1 MANTIEGYLGELR
14 AALAGADPALVQDA
28 VYDAEEYLRS
38 AATEGGS
45 TPEAVAAA
53 IDAYGA
59 PTEVAQAYRDAEIT
73 VAAALRGPAP
83 AAHRAQMGGGFLGR
97 FFGVVADPSA
107 WGSLFYLL
115 LSLVTGVIY
124 FTLVVTGVSVTLGT
138 LVLIVGI
145 PLALLFLGMVR
156 AVSFAEGRIVE
167 GMLGVRMPRRP
178 RSAGV
183 EGSLWQRIKGWL
195 TDYRTWTTM
204 LYMMLQLVLG
214 TIYFTALITMLS
226 VAFAFVA
233 WPVVSVVMGLPFAM
247 TFNYEVHLFW
257 WSVPLFMAGGALL
270 FVATLWLAK
279 GIGFLH
285 GAYAKFMLVGSVD
298 AEAAS
303 ASAPTIE
310 EGVAS

>member
-38 AATEGGS
+38 AAAEGGS
-45 TPEAVAAA
+45 GPEAVAAA

-59 PTEVAQAYRDAEIT
+59 PAEVAQAYRDAEIT

-83 AAHRAQMGGGFLGR
+83 AAHRAEMGGGLIGR

-226 VAFAFVA
+226 VAFAFVV
-233 WPVVSVVMGLPFAM
+233 WPLVSVVTGLPFAM

-257 WSVPLFMAGGALL
+257 WAVPLFMAGGALL

-303 ASAPTIE
+303 ASAPTAE
-310 EGVAS
+310 GGVAS